1 MEIWKE
7 VKGFEDY
14 EISNLGRV
22 KSLARISLK
31 NAKIKERILKGG
43 KSKGYRTVNLSKN
56 GIPKTKSVHQ
66 LVAVAFLNHKPCKMN
81 AVVDHINGAKEDNN
95 VSNLQVISQRENT
108 SKDKRNGS
116 SKYVGVCWDKW
127 NKRWKASIK
136 INGKLNN
143 LGSFRG
149 ELDAAKAYQ
158 IALAKL
164 VK

>member
-7 VKGFEDY
+7 VKGFENY
-14 EISNLGRV
+14 EVSSLGRV
-22 KSLARISLK
+22 KSLARVSLK

-43 KSKGYRTVNLSKN
+43 KSRGYRTVCLSKN

-81 AVVDHINGAKEDNN
+81 AVVDHINGVKEDNN
-95 VSNLQVISQRENT
+95 VSNLQVVSQRENT

-116 SKYVGVCWDKW
+116 SRYIGVCWDKW

-143 LGSFRG
+143 LGNFRD
-149 ELDAAKAYQ
+149 ELEAAKAYQ
-158 IALAKL
+158 IALLEL
-164 VK
+164 VN

>member
-7 VKGFEDY
+7 IKGYQGY
-14 EISNLGRV
+14 EVSNLGRV
-22 KSLARISLK
+22 KSLARVSLK

-43 KSKGYRTVNLSKN
+43 KSKGYRTVSLSKN
-56 GIPKTKSVHQ
+56 GTPKTKKVHQ

-81 AVVDHINGAKEDNN
+81 AVVDHINGVKEDNN

-108 SKDKRNGS
+108 SKDKKNGS

-136 INGKLNN
+136 INGKYKN
-143 LGSFRG
+143 LGNFTD
-149 ELDAAKAYQ
+149 ELDASKAYQ
-158 IALAKL
+158 DALAKL